1 MLRSKYLRKFII
13 LLLFF
18 HFCNLRDVFAHA
30 GHDHSHD
37 TTPVTIERS
46 TYAHFKLILEV
57 YHEIYGNLIKEELNS
72 ISVLARRL
80 LDAASKGAQTEQP
93 EGSGRHMMEHII
105 QGAESLRKAE
115 GIREAKS
122 AFASISNAIIP
133 FFRSWPNQLNRNE
146 IKLYRCKEHG
156 HYWLQPQDISPV
168 CPYTLDKS
176 LNCSDIEEVINK
188 K

>member
-30 GHDHSHD
+30 GQDHSHD

-80 LDAASKGAQTEQP
+80 LDAASKGVQTES

-115 GIREAKS
+115 GIREAKN
-122 AFASISNAIIP
+122 AFASISDDIIP
-133 FFRSWPNQLNRNE
+133 FFKSWPNQLNRNE
-146 IKLYRCKEHG
+146 IKLYQCKEHG
-156 HYWLQPQDISPV
+156 HYWLQPQNLSPV
-168 CPYTLDKS
+168 CPYAYDETTR
-176 LNCSDIEEVINK
+176 CSNIIEETTNK
-188 K
+188 

>member
-18 HFCNLRDVFAHA
+18 HSCNLRDVFAHA

-72 ISVLARRL
+72 ISVLAQRL
-80 LDAASKGAQTEQP
+80 LDAASKGVQTEH
-93 EGSGRHMMEHII
+93 EGSGRHMMERII
-105 QGAESLRKAE
+105 QGAENLKKAEGLRKAQ
-115 GIREAKS
+115 K
-122 AFASISNAIIP
+122 AFASISDAIIP
-133 FFRSWPNQLNRNE
+133 FFKSWPNQLNRNE
-146 IKLYRCKEHG
+146 IKLYQCKEHG
-156 HYWLQPQDISPV
+156 HYWLQPQDISPA